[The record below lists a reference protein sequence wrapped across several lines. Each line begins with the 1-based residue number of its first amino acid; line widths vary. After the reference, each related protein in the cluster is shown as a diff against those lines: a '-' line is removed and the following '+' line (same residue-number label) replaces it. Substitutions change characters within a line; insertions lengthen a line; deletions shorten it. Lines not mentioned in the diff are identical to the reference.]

1 MGKRVLSPRRCE
13 QCGGP
18 IVTDHVSRTRFCS
31 KVCSTTHTARHRSN
45 YRGWVRN
52 PKGYILERAPKHPMA
67 SREGYLMQ
75 HRRIAAETLGRM
87 LLPTEVVD
95 HINGV
100 KWDNRPENLRVM
112 DKRAHDSLPKPP
124 KKPIN
129 CPHCGGLIILSGR
142 TQRVTAG

>member
-1 MGKRVLSPRRCE
+1 
-13 QCGGP
+13 
-18 IVTDHVSRTRFCS
+18 
-31 KVCSTTHTARHRSN
+31 
-45 YRGWVRN
+45 
-52 PKGYILERAPKHPMA
+52 MA

-75 HRRIAAETLGRM
+75 HRRVASETLGRM

-124 KKPIN
+124 KKPIT
-129 CPHCGGLIILSGR
+129 CPHCGGRIILSGR